1 MNATQQQYQHNLLN
15 GNNNGYNQNNRTPR
29 RQNRHD
35 MQSMS
40 DMSHLR
46 EQMVTVNSQNDQEE
60 TNVKFTDR
68 NGFGGQAQQT
78 Q

>member
-1 MNATQQQYQHNLLN
+1 
-15 GNNNGYNQNNRTPR
+15 
-29 RQNRHD
+29 

-68 NGFGGQAQQT
+68 NGFGGQAQ
-78 Q
+78 